1 MSENQSSLSEPISLG
16 SLSVPNRVWLAPL
29 AGVSDVP
36 FRRICQELG
45 AGLTY
50 VEMLSA
56 VAIQH
61 HNKRTLDMCK
71 RHADE
76 PVLGVQVTGPTASGV
91 AEAIDFLSTLPFD
104 TIDIN
109 MGCSVRKVIKSG
121 SGSGIL
127 SEPER
132 ITATV
137 EAARTATARPLTVKT
152 RLGMTRRSITIE
164 DTARRVAEAGA
175 DGFTI
180 HGRTRD
186 ERYGARADHIG
197 IAQGVRT
204 ARAHATCPLVTVG
217 NGDLFDWAS
226 IQQMHTETGCDAVMI
241 SRGALGNPWIF
252 REAQQQQTVHP
263 RLDEWAE
270 VVLRHLDYQEAHY
283 GDTHLAAI
291 MMRKHLL
298 WYIKGYP
305 CNKELGA
312 KVGYIESVE
321 EGRQHIRQYA
331 SEFPG
336 DIIRFEGAHR
346 ADSRFGTHSKYDP
359 KYEMDRS
366 HDRGVGH
373 LGQEAAS
380 AKES

>member
-1 MSENQSSLSEPISLG
+1 MPENQSSLSEPIMLG
-16 SLSVPNRVWLAPL
+16 RLSVPNRVWLAPL

-56 VAIQH
+56 VAIQY
-61 HNKRTLDMCK
+61 HNKRTLDMCQ

-76 PVLGVQVTGPTASGV
+76 PLLGVQVTGPTADGV
-91 AEAIDFLSTLPFD
+91 ADAIGFLSELPFD

-109 MGCSVRKVIKSG
+109 MGCSVRKVVKSG

-137 EAARTATARPLTVKT
+137 EAARAATTLPLTVKT
-152 RLGMTRRSITIE
+152 RLGMTRRSITID

-186 ERYGARADHIG
+186 ERYGTRADLDG
-197 IAQGVRT
+197 IAQGIGTV
-204 ARAHATCPLVTVG
+204 RAHAQHPLVTIG

-226 IQQMHTETGCDAVMI
+226 IQKMHSETGCDAVMI

-283 GDTHLAAI
+283 GNTHLAAI

-346 ADSRFGTHSKYDP
+346 ADSRFGTNSKYDP
-359 KYEMDRS
+359 KYEMDRT

-373 LGQEAAS
+373 LDKEVATAQE
-380 AKES
+380 